1 MKQVVLVALL
11 IAVLLIAPLPSHA
24 ADNGGNFRIKGFG
37 AESCQKYT
45 AERSDNSVTYYLSR
59 SWLNGYLT
67 AHNRLSAGVYDAVGD
82 IAIET
87 LAAWLASYCR
97 ANPERNFVTATAV
110 LTAALRP
117 LQLKQEPQIIEAT
130 VQDRSIRLAQ
140 KTMRN
145 VQQALKNRG
154 FYVGAV
160 DGLFGPKTQAAL
172 KTFQRKTG
180 IAVTGLPDQP
190 TLIKLLL

>member
-1 MKQVVLVALL
+1 
-11 IAVLLIAPLPSHA
+11 
-24 ADNGGNFRIKGFG
+24 
-37 AESCQKYT
+37 
-45 AERSDNSVTYYLSR
+45 
-59 SWLNGYLT
+59 
-67 AHNRLSAGVYDAVGD
+67 
-82 IAIET
+82 
-87 LAAWLASYCR
+87 
-97 ANPERNFVTATAV
+97 
-110 LTAALRP
+110 
-117 LQLKQEPQIIEAT
+117 
-130 VQDRSIRLAQ
+130 
-140 KTMRN
+140 MRN